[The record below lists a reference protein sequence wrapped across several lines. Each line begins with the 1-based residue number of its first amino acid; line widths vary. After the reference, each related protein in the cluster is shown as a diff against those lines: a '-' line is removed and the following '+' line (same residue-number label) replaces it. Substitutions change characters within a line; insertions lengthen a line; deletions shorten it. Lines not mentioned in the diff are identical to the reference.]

1 MSKRNSQFGKYL
13 NKNINLIT
21 ILGIFNGLSIYSTTL
36 EDNSGSY
43 VIGFVFSFL
52 SVLVIRELILQ
63 IPKEE
68 GLELPLISL
77 VFGIV
82 AVWFSLIYILFKK
95 YNSASS
101 MTATLLFV
109 GWVMYLVIDALKNK
123 FFSKLKQTKPKIYNI
138 VSVILFFAT
147 LIGAL
152 IIWACFFEFVSDL
165 TTPNLPV
172 EPKKIAY

>member
-21 ILGIFNGLSIYSTTL
+21 ILGIFNGLSIYSSSL
-36 EDNSGSY
+36 EEESGAY
-43 VIGFVFSFL
+43 IVGFVFTFL

-63 IPKEE
+63 IPKKE
-68 GLELPLISL
+68 GLELPLLSL
-77 VFGIV
+77 LLGTV
-82 AVWFSLIYILFKK
+82 AVWLSLIYILFKK
-95 YNSASS
+95 YSSASS
-101 MTATLLFV
+101 MTTSLLFI
-109 GWVMYLVIDALKNK
+109 GWAMYFVIDALKNK
-123 FFSKLKQTKPKIYNI
+123 FFSKLKQTKPKVYNI

-152 IIWACFFEFVSDL
+152 IIWGCFFEFVSNL

-172 EPKKIAY
+172 NPKKITY